1 MSGGMEWAA
10 KHERE
15 QLGKVIKKIV
25 DKMPEENL
33 GKLFKTITRDL
44 KELEKDGKFSRQGLH
59 LLDSTQKNVRLLIT
73 EVVAP

>member
-44 KELEKDGKFSRQGLH
+44 IELEKD
-59 LLDSTQKNVRLLIT
+59 
-73 EVVAP
+73 